1 MQRLAT
7 TTSNKALCLK
17 RKVSA
22 TRLRAANDSAETGI
36 VKSEA
41 GGSKSAMVQNPTGD
55 KRWGYKPPKSVA
67 VVEAEQEGLR
77 TVNGVKKNG
86 VWLPSEQSLS
96 YLDGSLAGD
105 YGFDPLGVY
114 DPEAQGGVITQDW
127 LRSAEIIHG
136 RYAMLGAAG
145 CVAPEFLAKLHF
157 IPESTGIIW
166 YKAGVI
172 GPLSEGFHY
181 WSDNYTVFLA
191 QIFMLQ
197 FAELRRL
204 QDFKKPGCMSEQYF
218 LGFEGAFK
226 GTGDPNYPGG
236 PIFNFMDFGGEK
248 CMFRNHR
255 TPESL
260 DEMKIREIKHGR
272 MAMLAMFGYGAQAV
286 LVGGGPIENLMAHIS
301 DPAHINMAGNLIS

>member
-86 VWLPSEQSLS
+86 VWLASEQSLS

-127 LRSAEIIHG
+127 LRAAEIIHG

-157 IPESTGIIW
+157 IPESTGIVW

-172 GPLSEGFHY
+172 GPLSEGFNY
-181 WSDNYTVFLA
+181 WSDPYTIFFG
-191 QIFMLQ
+191 QIVLMQ

-204 QDFKKPGCMSEQYF
+204 QDFKKPGCMKEQYVHF
-218 LGFEGAFK
+218 LLSAL
-226 GTGDPNYPGG
+226 
-236 PIFNFMDFGGEK
+236 
-248 CMFRNHR
+248 
-255 TPESL
+255 SL
-260 DEMKIREIKHGR
+260 SLSIRSKK
-272 MAMLAMFGYGAQAV
+272 
-286 LVGGGPIENLMAHIS
+286 
-301 DPAHINMAGNLIS
+301 